1 MLFRKIILLGM
12 LFFISGTMRAENITT
27 PTQSP
32 AQSVPDNFYYP
43 YLNNSNTLSYKS
55 PPSSVGDL
63 YRLTTERGLLKLD
76 YQVIP
81 IPGYQTLDLMGLHY
95 LYGIKNWLYVGVGSN
110 LPVFYG
116 NYGGFFTIDAEAQ
129 IQHQLIGNI
138 FGDAGVSFGGGGGG
152 STARNG
158 GLMCGNGGFTDQY
171 AGLGYR
177 VGDYLFG
184 VNYSH
189 LRFFNSPINH
199 SQVDFYFQKSLSFA
213 VGYYHYLDK
222 LLYSPVQVECDKNCP
237 YASKNVITFELNNY
251 FRYKPTAGQE
261 SKPINLISLELSHYL
276 TQKYFIFLEAS
287 AGYYGIPAYNELL
300 GGVGYY
306 FLLFPRVGFSSQLG
320 AGSGGYDPHRIN
332 TGAGLLIYPKLSLD
346 YLLTQKISL
355 GLTGGYLFAPE
366 GTFQNFTAGLA
377 LNYAL
382 FTGGKIPD
390 DFNAAEGWIFR
401 GFRVNLFNQTE
412 FDVKVNNATVTN
424 LNLVSVEPDLFVHR
438 HWFIPTQM
446 SFAYSGHLGYAEG
459 LVGFGVQNQ
468 FLKGQRFQYFLAT
481 MVGADLNG
489 PIWKPEVGVNY
500 SLTDHAALFAMLAR
514 TMSINGASTYEINS
528 NSVGVGLTY
537 RFSLLDTK

>member
-1 MLFRKIILLGM
+1 MSSKKIIFATSW
-12 LFFISGTMRAENITT
+12 FFISSAIY
-27 PTQSP
+27 S
-32 AQSVPDNFYYP
+32 ASSVPSNFYYP
-43 YLNNSNTLSYKS
+43 YLNYSNTNTTFKKS
-55 PPSSVGDL
+55 DFDGNTEKL
-63 YRLTTERGLLKLD
+63 YYLTTEKGLLKLD
-76 YQVIP
+76 YQIIP
-81 IPGYQTLDLMGLHY
+81 IPGYETIDLMGLHY

-129 IQHQLIGNI
+129 LQHQLVGNL
-138 FGDAGVSFGGGGGG
+138 FGDAGISFGGGGGG
-152 STARNG
+152 STALNG
-158 GLMCGNGGFTDQY
+158 SKMCGNGGFTDQY

-177 VGDYLFG
+177 VKDYLFG
-184 VNYSH
+184 INYSH

-199 SQVDFYFQKSLSFA
+199 SQVDFYIQKSLSFA
-213 VGYYHYLDK
+213 AGSYHYLDK
-222 LLYSPVQVECDKNCP
+222 LLYSPAQVQCDKDCP

-251 FRYKPTAGQE
+251 FRYKPGDQE
-261 SKPINLISLELSHYL
+261 KKTINLISLALSHYL
-276 TQKYFIFLEAS
+276 TQKYFLFVEAS

-306 FLLFPRVGFSSQLG
+306 FLLFPRVGVSSQLG

-346 YLLTQKISL
+346 YLLTQKVSL

-382 FTGGKIPD
+382 FTGGKIPNEFESSD
-390 DFNAAEGWIFR
+390 GWIFR
-401 GFRVNLFNQTE
+401 GFRFSLFNQTE
-412 FDVKVNNATVTN
+412 FDVKVNNAPVGN
-424 LNLVSVEPDLFVHR
+424 INLVSVEPDLFVHR
-438 HWFIPTQM
+438 NWFIPTQV

-459 LVGFGVQNQ
+459 LVGFGVQNK
-468 FLKGQRFQYFLAT
+468 FAPGQRFQYFLAT

-489 PIWKPEVGVNY
+489 PIWKPEIGINY
-500 SLTDHAALFAMLAR
+500 SLTDHTALYAMLAR
-514 TMSINGASTYEINS
+514 TMSIDAASSYEINS